1 MGADNSS
8 AAPRPSLRL
17 LARNLSNFM
26 TIRVRFAPSPTG
38 HLHVGNVRTA
48 LFNWL
53 YARKNGGTFIV
64 RIEDTDLTRS
74 EERFETLIFDDLHW
88 LGLDWQEGPDL
99 GGDFGP
105 YRQSDRIE
113 IYKTKAVELV
123 EAKKAY
129 YCFCSEEELSAQ
141 AEQAKLQGI
150 PWKYPGTCL
159 RLSEEQI
166 ASSLR
171 AGRPSVIRLKVRHGP
186 IGFRDIVHG
195 AMEFSSDVISDPI
208 LLRSTGLPTYN
219 YAVVVDDALMQ
230 ITHVIRGDDHL
241 SNTPKQVLIY
251 EAFGWPSPAFAHLS
265 TILGEDHTRLSKRH
279 GATSIQNF
287 QDMGILPE
295 ALVNY
300 LALLGWSPTEGQ
312 SEIIVPEKLVQEF
325 DLERV
330 SKSPAVF
337 DLNKLY
343 WLNRHYLQGCD
354 RRRLLELVEPRLREK
369 GLMPFLGGLDPGW
382 VLDWVSQLIDAILP
396 GVNVLNEVPDRAVQ
410 LLYFDALKSLEDP
423 EVQQVLADEG
433 AVAVIREFLTEISLP
448 DRDVVA
454 DWKAIVNAVKDR
466 TKRKGKQ
473 LFHPIRVALTG
484 SSSGP
489 ELDKLVPLF
498 EGGSKLILP
507 NPVQNCLQRT
517 KSVLAALMSIRQ
529 Q

>member
-1 MGADNSS
+1 MAS
-8 AAPRPSLRL
+8 
-17 LARNLSNFM
+17 

-48 LFNWL
+48 IFNWL
-53 YARKNGGTFIV
+53 FARKAGGPFII
-64 RIEDTDLTRS
+64 RIEDTDIVRS
-74 EERFETLIFDDLHW
+74 EERFEGLIYEDLRW
-88 LGLDWQEGPDL
+88 LGLQWEEAPDI
-99 GGDFGP
+99 GGLHGP
-105 YRQSDRIE
+105 YRQSDRLTLYRE
-113 IYKTKAVELV
+113 KALQLV
-123 EAKKAY
+123 QSRRAY
-129 YCFCSEEELSAQ
+129 YCFCSEAELEKQ
-141 AEQAKLQGI
+141 AESAKQAGI

-159 RLSEEQI
+159 SLTDDEVKQHLSRGD
-166 ASSLR
+166 AS
-171 AGRPSVIRLKVRHGP
+171 VVRLKVREGQIRFH
-186 IGFRDIVHG
+186 DVVHG
-195 AMEFSSDVISDPI
+195 DMEFSSEVISDPI
-208 LLRSTGLPTYN
+208 LIRSNGLPTYN
-219 YAVVVDDALMQ
+219 YAVVVDDALME

-251 EAFGWPSPAFAHLS
+251 EAFGCPLPVFAHLS
-265 TILGEDHTRLSKRH
+265 TILGSDHTRLSKRH

-287 QDMGILPE
+287 QDTGILPE

-343 WLNRHYLQGCD
+343 WLNRHYLLGCD

-382 VLDWVSQLIDAILP
+382 VLDWVSQLLDAILP
-396 GVNVLNEVPDRAVQ
+396 GVNVLNDVPDRAVQ
-410 LLYFDALKSLEDP
+410 LLYFDALKSLGDP

-433 AVAVIREFLTEISLP
+433 AVAVIQEFLTEISHP

-466 TKRKGKQ
+466 TK
-473 LFHPIRVALTG
+473 
-484 SSSGP
+484 
-489 ELDKLVPLF
+489 
-498 EGGSKLILP
+498 
-507 NPVQNCLQRT
+507 
-517 KSVLAALMSIRQ
+517 
-529 Q
+529 